1 MIKIVW
7 LFNKCI
13 SFANKNL
20 KIDEFDKIAIL
31 SKISEIEEAV
41 KNNSMLKSEELRG
54 LILKHQD
61 DLIKLSGDLILN
73 KVNSVL
79 KDKIT
84 GQKID

>member
-1 MIKIVW
+1 MILKAD
-7 LFNKCI
+7 L
-13 SFANKNL
+13 ANKNL

-31 SKISEIEEAV
+31 SKISEIEEVV